1 MLDRDFY
8 INVQELMS
16 DIDVDRAEE
25 LSELPIVEV
34 DGIDGD
40 YICK

>member
-1 MLDRDFY
+1 MIDMDY
-8 INVQELMS
+8 YVNVSELMS
-16 DIDVDRAEE
+16 DVDVDRAE
-25 LSELPIVEV
+25 SIDELPIVKV

>member
-1 MLDRDFY
+1 MNMDYY
-8 INVQELMS
+8 INVAELMT
-16 DIDVDRAEE
+16 DIDTDCAEP

>member
-1 MLDRDFY
+1 MIDMDY
-8 INVQELMS
+8 YVNVAELMTN
-16 DIDVDRAEE
+16 IDVDRAEP